1 MQRRPALASLTAN
14 ARKNTRLLKIFRKN
28 TPDDAELVKGCL
40 ADKRQSQHLL
50 YERFA
55 PEMKGVCLRYAQTSF
70 EAEDLMHDGFV
81 KVFRHLG
88 SFKFECPLGAWIRKI
103 MVNTALSYYRQKRH
117 QTEFAELEILVNVA
131 EPEPEMQHLAA
142 EELMEMVR
150 SLPDK
155 YRLVFNLYGIEGYSH
170 KEIAELL
177 GITEVTSRSQF
188 LRARHLLREMVN
200 QEDKIRYEKIS

>member
-1 MQRRPALASLTAN
+1 
-14 ARKNTRLLKIFRKN
+14 
-28 TPDDAELVKGCL
+28 
-40 ADKRQSQHLL
+40 
-50 YERFA
+50 
-55 PEMKGVCLRYAQTSF
+55 MKGVCLRYAQTSF

-155 YRLVFNLYGIEGYSH
+155 YRLVFNLFGIEGYSH